1 VANLL
6 YLVSSFFVY
15 GIHHKTRIFMT
26 FIVLFD
32 YFVAKIASIFYSK
45 VLILNKKH
53 ILIIKSRSAN
63 GLLARL

>member
-1 VANLL
+1 
-6 YLVSSFFVY
+6 
-15 GIHHKTRIFMT
+15 MT